1 MSNYYNNRP
10 YQNNYRQGQ
19 NRSSSIQPASNNRN
33 MLNFNN
39 DFFFNNHFGNL
50 GGAIDSFDDPFDDF
64 FGGFRNMHQNMISNF
79 MNQMNFGFED
89 NNGSVSHQVRGGFG
103 GPGTVISK
111 SYVKKIDYSSGQ
123 PVEESYQSQSI
134 KQYGKDGH
142 KIHEKQEA
150 YKNSAGIEKAA
161 HQRLLDDRGQK
172 CIKQRNRRTGEQE
185 MKNIYK
191 GINEGELEDFNKKYN
206 EFRQKSD
213 FQKNYE
219 LLKKMNYD
227 CKRIIGDGRQRHNN
241 GAPVRALPGNGRNME
256 NTKNI
261 GQLPQ
266 EGHNYDDRMMNQGNN
281 EYISRRKSN
290 NNYNQ
295 KSRY

>member
-1 MSNYYNNRP
+1 M
-10 YQNNYRQGQ
+10 
-19 NRSSSIQPASNNRN
+19 
-33 MLNFNN
+33 
-39 DFFFNNHFGNL
+39 
-50 GGAIDSFDDPFDDF
+50 
-64 FGGFRNMHQNMISNF
+64 
-79 MNQMNFGFED
+79 
-89 NNGSVSHQVRGGFG
+89 
-103 GPGTVISK
+103 
-111 SYVKKIDYSSGQ
+111 
-123 PVEESYQSQSI
+123 
-134 KQYGKDGH
+134 
-142 KIHEKQEA
+142 
-150 YKNSAGIEKAA
+150 
-161 HQRLLDDRGQK
+161 
-172 CIKQRNRRTGEQE
+172 
-185 MKNIYK
+185 
-191 GINEGELEDFNKKYN
+191 EDFNKKYN

-227 CKRIIGDGRQRHNN
+227 CKRIIGDGGQRHNN

-266 EGHNYDDRMMNQGNN
+266 EGHNYDGRMMNQGNN